1 MFFFSPEEAE
11 DYRRDKRRRLLTQNH
26 EERLKAIQQTEGEV
40 VEDVWGDSDEE
51 PDDQQKELMRRTATH
66 LISSPNPAQLE
77 MRILANHGADKR
89 FSFLRGRWS
98 RFWKSTKAH
107 LKQEKEGAGLGDLAG
122 YGSGESDSEEHATKV
137 EIANDDERATMEN
150 KRARLKQWSENRRAA
165 AIAEN
170 VDTI

>member
-137 EIANDDERATMEN
+137 EIANDDERATMEI
-150 KRARLKQWSENRRAA
+150 KRARLKQWSENRRA
-165 AIAEN
+165 IAEN